1 MSRVRRLLLA
11 AGMSACACAPLTYS
25 QDGAVD
31 FGKYRSVRVSVAS
44 SVDPVGATYYL
55 ADELRAVSGF
65 EHVTVD
71 STKPV
76 DAVLEVWVSTL
87 PEMEMND
94 DDTLDSFYSS
104 EASYRLSASG
114 DPSLDTGNT
123 TDQSEY
129 EWEAIEDVLD
139 QVALHYIRPYRL

>member
-1 MSRVRRLLLA
+1 MSLVRRLLLA
-11 AGMSACACAPLTYS
+11 SAMSACACAPLTYS
-25 QDGAVD
+25 EDGAVD
-31 FGKYRSVRVSVAS
+31 FGKYSSVRVSVAS
-44 SVDPVGATYYL
+44 SLDPVGATSYL

-65 EHVTVD
+65 VHVTVD
-71 STKPV
+71 ATKPV

-87 PEMEMND
+87 PETQMND
-94 DDTLDSFYSS
+94 DGTLDSYYSS
-104 EASYRLSASG
+104 EANYRLSSPD
-114 DPSLDTGNT
+114 DPGIDTGNT